1 MSQIVQIG
9 LDVTS
14 SAGGSATAFH
24 AVRNAIGGKAIS
36 FTGQSRWNEI
46 LEGDGIH
53 HIQTSRSLL
62 GVSSTSQIPKN

>member
-14 SAGGSATAFH
+14 SAGGSATAFN

-36 FTGQSRWNEI
+36 FTGDNLAGMRFSRAMASTI
-46 LEGDGIH
+46 
-53 HIQTSRSLL
+53 SRL
-62 GVSSTSQIPKN
+62 VVVF